1 MDPATDWDGGTSK
14 FMDAEGSLSSYT
26 KRLFLCGGE
35 MRIIRSAAEMQ
46 RFSEGERC
54 RGRRIALVP
63 TMGYFHEGHLNLMR
77 IGRKRGDCLVVSLY
91 VNPAQF
97 APTEDLDAYPRDF
110 ERDQT
115 LAEGVGVDVIFHP
128 DNREMYPEGYQTHV
142 EVEGIT
148 NNLCGISRPR
158 FFRGVTTVCTKLFHI
173 VKPHVVIFGK
183 KDFQQYVTIRRM
195 VLDLNMDIEVV
206 GMDTTR
212 EPDGLAMSS
221 RNVYLSPDERKSA
234 LSLSRS
240 LDLAGEI
247 YDSGER
253 DAAAILEKVRAWI
266 AAYPHTEI
274 DYAQICDVK
283 TMKDVERIDGWCV
296 LALAVR
302 VGKTRLIDNRLFGEP
317 TEAGGR
323 MFEAGGRE

>member
-1 MDPATDWDGGTSK
+1 MKIVQSA
-14 FMDAEGSLSSYT
+14 
-26 KRLFLCGGE
+26 GE
-35 MRIIRSAAEMQ
+35 MQE
-46 RFSEGERC
+46 FSEAER
-54 RGRRIALVP
+54 RLGRRIAFVP

-77 IGRKRGDCLVVSLY
+77 IGRKRGDCLIVSIY

-110 ERDQT
+110 ERDQK
-115 LAEGVGVDVIFHP
+115 LAEGVDVDVIFCP

-142 EVEGIT
+142 EVEGTT

-173 VKPHVVIFGK
+173 VKPHVTIFGK

-195 VLDLNMDIEVV
+195 VRDLNMDIEVV

-221 RNVYLSPDERKSA
+221 RNVYLNPEERKSA
-234 LSLSRS
+234 LCLSRS
-240 LDLAGEI
+240 LDLAQEL
-247 YDSGER
+247 YDNGER
-253 DAAAILEKVRAWI
+253 DVSSILGKVRAWI
-266 AAYPHTEI
+266 AGYPHTEI

-283 TMKDVERIDGWCV
+283 TMKDAARIEGECV

-302 VGKTRLIDNRLFGEP
+302 VGKTRLIDNRVFGESME
-317 TEAGGR
+317 TGKRRFHAGGR
-323 MFEAGGRE
+323 